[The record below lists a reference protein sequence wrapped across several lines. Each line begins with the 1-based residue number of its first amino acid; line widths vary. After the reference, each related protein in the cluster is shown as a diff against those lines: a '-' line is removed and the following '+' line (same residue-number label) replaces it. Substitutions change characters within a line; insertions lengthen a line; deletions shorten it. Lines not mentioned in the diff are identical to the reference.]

1 MLANSAI
8 LAANQELSDNS
19 IIDNVL
25 GGRRE
30 EYEILVRR
38 YNDQLYKTARGIL
51 HDEGDV
57 EDAMQEAFIRG
68 FEKLHQ
74 FRKEAKFSTWLTRIL
89 INCALKQAGKLK
101 GSKHIDIDSIAED
114 EIDQFQ
120 AAPAD
125 AADDEVEENLR
136 KAIEGSIERLPSK
149 YRVVFILREIE
160 KVSVAETADLLGL
173 SEENVKIRLHRAKLM
188 LKDMLRSKL
197 SNLEVFVFEATRCA
211 AMAVRVMKHVASSSP
226 DRHV

>member
-1 MLANSAI
+1 MLANSVI
-8 LAANQELSDNS
+8 LAANLDLTDNL

-25 GGRRE
+25 SGRRE

-38 YNDQLYKTARGIL
+38 YNDLLYKTARGIL
-51 HDEGDV
+51 HDEEDIEDV
-57 EDAMQEAFIRG
+57 MQEAYIKG

-101 GSKHIDIDSIAED
+101 GSQHIDLDAIAED
-114 EIDQFQ
+114 ELDHSQEP
-120 AAPAD
+120 PAD
-125 AADDEVEENLR
+125 AGEEVAENLK

-149 YRVVFILREIE
+149 YRVVFMLREIE
-160 KVSVAETADLLGL
+160 KMPVSETAELLGL
-173 SEENVKIRLHRAKLM
+173 TEENVKIRLHRAKLM

-197 SNLEVFVFEATRCA
+197 TSLEVFVFEATRCTM
-211 AMAVRVMKHVASSSP
+211 MACRVMNHISTITVPRK
-226 DRHV
+226 